1 MKIIF
6 IAGPF
11 RGDGSREIKTQNI
24 EIARKFVHLFIE
36 NNIPFY
42 SPHLNIDQEII
53 ELSEKDGQLALGLNT
68 EMLRRC
74 DALAVL
80 PGWESSSGTKK
91 EIEDAKKLSL
101 PIFYLSKKDAIEK
114 IISQLVQEKI

>member
-11 RGDGSREIKTQNI
+11 RGDGSIEVKKRNI
-24 EIARKFVHLFIE
+24 EVARKFVHIFIE

-42 SPHLNIDQEII
+42 SPHLNIDQEMIDFPEEKGKLAW
-53 ELSEKDGQLALGLNT
+53 ELNGEILKRA
-68 EMLRRC
+68 

-80 PGWESSSGTKK
+80 PGWETSNGTKE
-91 EIEDAKKLSL
+91 EIENAKKYKF
-101 PIFYLSKKDAIEK
+101 PIFYLSNGGVIQEIIDWTKK
-114 IISQLVQEKI
+114 